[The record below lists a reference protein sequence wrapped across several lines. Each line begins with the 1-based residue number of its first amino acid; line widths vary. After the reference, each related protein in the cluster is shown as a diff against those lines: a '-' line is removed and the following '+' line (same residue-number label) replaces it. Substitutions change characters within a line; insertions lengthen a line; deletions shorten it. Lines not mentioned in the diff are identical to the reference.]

1 MCTISIIVARS
12 KNNIIGNN
20 NLLPWKLPSDLKH
33 FKSITQNSVVI
44 MGRKTYESIG
54 KPLPN
59 RLNVVVSTQ
68 KNLSLPNNVTVCN
81 DPNEALKASRVLCLK
96 HNIQNIWII
105 GGAAIYQQFIKRADK
120 MVITTIDEE
129 CEGDT
134 TFPVYKSDFW
144 KLTDCVDHYDVEG
157 YMMDN
162 PMQIGLKYKIEEFER
177 IF

>member
-1 MCTISIIVARS
+1 MYTISIIVARS

-33 FKSITQNSVVI
+33 FKSLTQNSVVI

-68 KNLSLPNNVTVCN
+68 KNLNLPNNVTVCS
-81 DPNEALKASRVLCLK
+81 DPNEALKAARVLCLK

-120 MVITTIDEE
+120 MFITTIDEE

-134 TFPVYKSDFW
+134 TFPVFTDFW
-144 KLTDCVDHYDVEG
+144 KLINSVECMDVEG
-157 YMMDN
+157 YMVDN
-162 PMQIGLKYKIEEFER
+162 PMQIGLSYKIEEYER
-177 IF
+177 VF